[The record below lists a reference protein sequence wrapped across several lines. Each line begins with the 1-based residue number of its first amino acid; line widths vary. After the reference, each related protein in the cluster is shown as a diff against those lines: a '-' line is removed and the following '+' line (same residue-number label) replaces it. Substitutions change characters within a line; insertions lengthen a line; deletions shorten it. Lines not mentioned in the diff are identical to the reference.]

1 MRNSIWFLPSSAT
14 AGAAFV
20 AASFIALSASAHIEL
35 IEPAPRYT
43 LPANKSCP
51 CGDGDSNR
59 RCQQTAEESH
69 DPLRSTNVT
78 TFEAGSTIRVVADE
92 YIDHAGRMRVA
103 FDPSGADLAD
113 FNDNVL
119 MDVADP
125 SERGLSMAT
134 PRVWEFD
141 VQLPDMTCEDCTLQV
156 IQVMQGGTE
165 NPVMDPAPLST
176 YYTCADIRLVAPGG
190 STDGEEAALEDE
202 GGATEDA
209 GCSLGAAHTP
219 GGASWGLVPLAGLV
233 ALGLRRRRAR

>member
-1 MRNSIWFLPSSAT
+1 MRNSICSLSCS
-14 AGAAFV
+14 
-20 AASFIALSASAHIEL
+20 AASSVAFILASFVSASASAHIEL
-35 IEPAPRYT
+35 VEPAPRYT

-51 CGDGDSNR
+51 CGAGDSNR
-59 RCQQTAEESH
+59 RCEQTAEESH
-69 DPLRSTNVT
+69 DPLRSANVT
-78 TFEAGSTIRVVADE
+78 TFEAGATIHVVADE
-92 YIDHAGRMRVA
+92 YVDHAGRMRVA

-134 PRVWEFD
+134 PHVWEFD

-176 YYTCADIRLVAPGG
+176 YYTCADIRLVAAAG
-190 STDGEEAALEDE
+190 STDGEDAQVGDE
-202 GGATEDA
+202 GDTEDS
-209 GCSLGAAHTP
+209 GCSLGSAHAPNAAP
-219 GGASWGLVPLAGLV
+219 WALAPLVGVV
-233 ALGLRRRRAR
+233 ALAIRRRRAR